1 MKPFILAALPISA
14 ALLALSMVWSTPA
27 AAQVDCEPG
36 SLGEGGDFTVG
47 EASEDGIQRVILT
60 WQCGEILADG
70 TFIPEGYRA
79 EFFRGCATD
88 DCALEMRMAQ
98 PSRREGTY
106 TATIYDEDAQ
116 TRVNVRAGRRDRV
129 VMIVRTNFE
138 DGRERVRSRHTLT
151 AN

>member
-1 MKPFILAALPISA
+1 MTSLAVAALPVSA
-14 ALLALSMVWSTPA
+14 AILALSMVFSTPA

-36 SLGEGGDFTVG
+36 SLGEGGDFSVG
-47 EASEDGIQRVILT
+47 EASEEGIQRVILT

-79 EFFRGCATD
+79 EFFRGCTTD
-88 DCALEMRMAQ
+88 DCVLDMRMAERA
-98 PSRREGTY
+98 RREGTY

-116 TRVNVRAGRRDRV
+116 TRVNLRAGRRDGV
-129 VMIVRTNFE
+129 VMVVRTSFE
-138 DGRERVRSRHTLT
+138 DGRDRVRTRHTLT

>member
-70 TFIPEGYRA
+70 TFIPE
-79 EFFRGCATD
+79 
-88 DCALEMRMAQ
+88 
-98 PSRREGTY
+98 
-106 TATIYDEDAQ
+106 
-116 TRVNVRAGRRDRV
+116 
-129 VMIVRTNFE
+129 
-138 DGRERVRSRHTLT
+138 
-151 AN
+151 